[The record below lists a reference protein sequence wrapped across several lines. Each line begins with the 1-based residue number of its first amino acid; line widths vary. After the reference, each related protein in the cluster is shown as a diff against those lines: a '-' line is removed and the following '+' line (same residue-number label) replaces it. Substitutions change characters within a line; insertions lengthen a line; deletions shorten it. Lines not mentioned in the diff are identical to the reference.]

1 MQKAV
6 EIEKKNLEREMRLLE
21 RLDQADLDVDTIK
34 STLGLVKEDT
44 IYVSSLPFS
53 CTEQD
58 LKELFEVCGG
68 LQSIRLPENR

>member
-1 MQKAV
+1 
-6 EIEKKNLEREMRLLE
+6 MRVLE

-53 CTEQD
+53 CTE
-58 LKELFEVCGG
+58 
-68 LQSIRLPENR
+68 